1 LDENVENF
9 RNILNGGNVSLKS
22 IENRGDTMLKARS
35 LFLSVMIV
43 SCLMV
48 IACSEVKTKT
58 DESPKSTV
66 VTNHSV
72 QHEEEVKP
80 TPPII
85 DRDYD
90 FTYLEEMP
98 EEKRALYE
106 EFLSNGNIN
115 SLKTFTPEEMVL
127 IMMNLIFENKFDK
140 LYAITYNNNELP
152 DKETFIAEYI
162 DYLLDE
168 DIQNYL
174 MYRYYDSIS
183 VDKETSTESIAVVQL
198 DIIFGSSHYRKIF
211 SLLKEDDIWKVD
223 IYNYVK
229 EKKAKFEGK

>member
-1 LDENVENF
+1 
-9 RNILNGGNVSLKS
+9 
-22 IENRGDTMLKARS
+22 
-35 LFLSVMIV
+35 
-43 SCLMV
+43 
-48 IACSEVKTKT
+48 
-58 DESPKSTV
+58 
-66 VTNHSV
+66 
-72 QHEEEVKP
+72 
-80 TPPII
+80 
-85 DRDYD
+85 
-90 FTYLEEMP
+90 MP